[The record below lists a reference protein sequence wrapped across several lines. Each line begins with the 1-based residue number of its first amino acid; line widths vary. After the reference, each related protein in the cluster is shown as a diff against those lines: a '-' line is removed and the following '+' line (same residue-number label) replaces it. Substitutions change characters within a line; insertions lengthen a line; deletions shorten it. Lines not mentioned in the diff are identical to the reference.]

1 MKIAVFWSISENKWS
16 AREFHALKFYVK
28 VPLFIQAT
36 PLPIN
41 PRGVFYYKIL
51 PNLSYSLP
59 DIGSNIAAIDA
70 KRTFTLR
77 E

>member
-36 PLPIN
+36 PPA
-41 PRGVFYYKIL
+41 G
-51 PNLSYSLP
+51 
-59 DIGSNIAAIDA
+59 
-70 KRTFTLR
+70 
-77 E
+77 